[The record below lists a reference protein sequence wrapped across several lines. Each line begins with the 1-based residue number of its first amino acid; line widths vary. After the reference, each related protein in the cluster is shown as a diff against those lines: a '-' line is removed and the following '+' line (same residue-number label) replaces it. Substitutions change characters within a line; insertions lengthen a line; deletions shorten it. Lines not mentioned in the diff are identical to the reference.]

1 MKVNEKIRILREDHS
16 YSQEDMAEKMFISPN
31 TYGKIERGETRLTLE
46 KLEKIAAIFNISV
59 VDLMKDEEKNIAYQI
74 NNNSSGINAVTISSD
89 LAELQRILADNEKFK
104 LIIEHKEEIIKFQNE
119 LISQKDLIIESLQ
132 RELKHL

>member
-1 MKVNEKIRILREDHS
+1 MKVNEKIRVLREDHS

-74 NNNSSGINAVTISSD
+74 NNNSSGINAVTISGD

-119 LISQKDLIIESLQ
+119 LISQKDLIIKSLQ